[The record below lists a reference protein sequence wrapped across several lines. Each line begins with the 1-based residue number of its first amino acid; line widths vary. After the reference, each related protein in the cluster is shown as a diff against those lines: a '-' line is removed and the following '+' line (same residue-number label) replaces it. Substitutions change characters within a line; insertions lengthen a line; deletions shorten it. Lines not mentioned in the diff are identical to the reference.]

1 MGQGV
6 SAQMNSTAHAWA
18 DPLGHARN
26 SSGKRHGQI
35 LAPVVVFFCCC
46 NGAKKL
52 SEQFDQ
58 PEGQKV
64 LQPN

>member
-1 MGQGV
+1 MSPSV
-6 SAQMNSTAHAWA
+6 SAQTNGIVCAWA
-18 DPLGHARN
+18 DTLGHAQS

-35 LAPVVVFFCCC
+35 LALVVVSFCCC

-52 SEQFDQ
+52 SGQLDQ

-64 LQPN
+64 LQEN